1 VSRILLAWELGG
13 NLGHVTRLLVLAR
26 GLREA
31 GHHVSFVLGQS
42 RFAAETLA
50 QADFSFAQAPVLRG
64 TTPDLPRE
72 PASYPEILLH
82 YGFADPDLLTAAARH
97 WRKLYRQLSPE
108 VVVFDHAPTALLA
121 ARDTGIS
128 GVVLG
133 TGFASPPRASPM
145 PSIRSWE
152 QVPAERLLASEK
164 RALDS
169 ANSALRSIGA
179 APMKH
184 FHDLFDTEENI
195 LATLPELDHYGP
207 RPNTRYWGPVF
218 PQNEGREPNW
228 PDGAG
233 KKLFVYIRPNTAA
246 FRVVLSALQV
256 LKLRALWFAP
266 GLGDEVL
273 SQVKSPTMEFV
284 RDPVD
289 LAATARSADAAILH
303 GGHGTTAAMLLA
315 GVPVLLLPE
324 HVEQFLLGRNVAALG
339 AGGAVNLASPRLQL
353 AELLERVIHDARY
366 GLCAKHFSAKYANLD
381 PRVQRKKVIARIS
394 GLARKVDVRGMEM
407 NSAIV
412 KA

>member
-1 VSRILLAWELGG
+1 
-13 NLGHVTRLLVLAR
+13 
-26 GLREA
+26 
-31 GHHVSFVLGQS
+31 
-42 RFAAETLA
+42 
-50 QADFSFAQAPVLRG
+50 
-64 TTPDLPRE
+64 
-72 PASYPEILLH
+72 
-82 YGFADPDLLTAAARH
+82 
-97 WRKLYRQLSPE
+97 
-108 VVVFDHAPTALLA
+108 
-121 ARDTGIS
+121 
-128 GVVLG
+128 
-133 TGFASPPRASPM
+133 
-145 PSIRSWE
+145 
-152 QVPAERLLASEK
+152 
-164 RALDS
+164 
-169 ANSALRSIGA
+169 
-179 APMKH
+179 
-184 FHDLFDTEENI
+184 
-195 LATLPELDHYGP
+195 
-207 RPNTRYWGPVF
+207 VF